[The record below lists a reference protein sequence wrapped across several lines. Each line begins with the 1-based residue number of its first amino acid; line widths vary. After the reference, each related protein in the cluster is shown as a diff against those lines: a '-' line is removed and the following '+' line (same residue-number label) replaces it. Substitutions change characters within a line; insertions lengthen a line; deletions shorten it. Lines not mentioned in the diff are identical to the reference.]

1 MENNQSNQTRHAFS
15 DTWDVHNVQAVA
27 ADEDFVDAPVA
38 AQETETPVMVRR
50 FDPMTG
56 EPLMPAQQKPAE
68 QQEEQPVAR
77 KTKKNKSGGWRAV
90 VAILL
95 AVAIAAGSGVVT
107 AFFVSRYWNTQF
119 DLQMQA
125 LENKFQVLKE
135 ETNTGVGVGESVNP
149 QVPAEEGLTPSQIYA
164 NNVGAV
170 VAVAN
175 EGVQTNIFGQQS
187 QTASSGSGFIIS
199 ADGYVVSNYHVVEGA
214 QKLTVITYDGTEHE
228 AELVGYDSANDV
240 SLMKI
245 KAENL
250 PHVTLGSSDELVV
263 GDQVFAI
270 GNPLGEL
277 TSTLTVGYV
286 SAKERMVTTEV
297 GSISMIQTDAAI
309 NSGNSGGPLFNTK
322 GEVVG
327 ITTAKYSGTSGS
339 GASIEGIGFA
349 IPIDDV
355 NGIINDLKEFGYVT
369 SAYIGVSV
377 RDVDSYGVGYGLP
390 AGAFIEE
397 IVKGAAAEKAG
408 LQVWDIIVELGG
420 HEVSCVNDL
429 LLALRKMD
437 AGETTTV
444 TVYRTGQRMTLNITL
459 EEKPQQ

>member
-1 MENNQSNQTRHAFS
+1 MENFDSNEIRQTAD
-15 DTWDVHNVQAVA
+15 DTLSVHNAQPVAV
-27 ADEDFVDAPVA
+27 DEDFVEAPVVA
-38 AQETETPVMVRR
+38 EEAEPVAVRR

-56 EPLMPAQQKPAE
+56 EPIVAAADV
-68 QQEEQPVAR
+68 QEPVAEAPA
-77 KTKKNKSGGWRAV
+77 KKKKKKAGGWKAA

-95 AVAIAAGSGVVT
+95 AIAIAAGSSAATV
-107 AFFVSRYWNTQF
+107 FFVSRYWNQEME
-119 DLQMQA
+119 LQRQV
-125 LENKFQVLKE
+125 LENRLQVIQDE
-135 ETNTGVGVGESVNP
+135 ANSGVGVGDSANP
-149 QVPAEEGLTPSQIYA
+149 QVPAGEGLTPAQIYA
-164 NNVGAV
+164 DNVGAV

-175 EGVQTNIFGQQS
+175 EGVQTNIFGQVS

-214 QKLTVITYDGTEHE
+214 QKLTVITYDGKEHE
-228 AELVGYDSANDV
+228 AQLVGYDAANDV

-245 KAENL
+245 EAENL
-250 PHVTLGSSDELVV
+250 PYVTLGSSDELVV

-297 GSISMIQTDAAI
+297 GAMSMIQTDAAI

-322 GEVVG
+322 GQVIG

-355 NGIINDLKEFGYVT
+355 NGILSDLREYGYVT

-397 IVKGAAAEKAG
+397 IVEGAAADKAG
-408 LQVWDIIVELGG
+408 LQVWDIIVNLGG
-420 HEVSCVNDL
+420 HEVTCVNDL

-437 AGETTTV
+437 VGETTTV
-444 TVYRTGQRMTLNITL
+444 TVYRTGQRVDLNITL